1 MKYQITIENMYNID
15 ETGFS
20 IGYIKATK
28 VVVNKNFKTKRQA
41 HPSRQKCL
49 SVIKCVSM
57 EGNVSL
63 S

>member
-1 MKYQITIENMYNID
+1 MVENMYNMD

-20 IGYIKATK
+20 IGYIKAMK
-28 VVVNKNFKTKRQA
+28 AVVNKNFKTKQQA
-41 HPSRQKCL
+41 NPSRQKCL
-49 SVIKCVSM
+49 SVIKCVSV